1 MSTTSTTT
9 IKPVSNHWLGAILA
23 MAELILGFLMLSF
36 PLLLGA
42 AAVWVCGVALVI
54 IGLVHLWHV
63 FTMAGK
69 RVWSLVSGIIY
80 LILGSAMVV
89 LPVASLMYIT
99 LVLGLCLLIGG
110 VMRLLVAISMHKES
124 GAVWRYFNAFVSM
137 ILGAMVVWGWPD
149 SSLWLVGTIIAIEMI
164 FSGWSLLFI
173 SLAPT
178 EKAA

>member
-1 MSTTSTTT
+1 MSATSTTVRP
-9 IKPVSNHWLGAILA
+9 IGNNWLGAILA

-63 FTMAGK
+63 FTLAGK
-69 RVWSLVSGIIY
+69 RIWSLLSGIIY
-80 LILGSAMVV
+80 LILGCAMVL
-89 LPVASLMYIT
+89 LPFASLMYIT

-110 VMRLLVAISMHKES
+110 MIRLLVAISMHKES
-124 GAVWRYFNAFVSM
+124 GSVWRYFNAFVSM

-178 EKAA
+178 DKAA

>member
-1 MSTTSTTT
+1 MSATSTTVRP
-9 IKPVSNHWLGAILA
+9 IGNNWLGAILA

-63 FTMAGK
+63 FTLAGK
-69 RVWSLVSGIIY
+69 RIWSLLSGIIY
-80 LILGSAMVV
+80 LILGCAMVL
-89 LPVASLMYIT
+89 LPFASLMYIT

-110 VMRLLVAISMHKES
+110 VIRLLVAISMHKES
-124 GAVWRYFNAFVSM
+124 GSVWRYFNAFVSM
-137 ILGAMVVWGWPD
+137 ILGARVVWGWPD

-178 EKAA
+178 DKAA

>member
-1 MSTTSTTT
+1 MSATSTTVRP
-9 IKPVSNHWLGAILA
+9 IGNNWLGAILA

-63 FTMAGK
+63 FTLAGK
-69 RVWSLVSGIIY
+69 RIWSLLSGIIY
-80 LILGSAMVV
+80 LILGCAMVL
-89 LPVASLMYIT
+89 LPFASLMYIT

-110 VMRLLVAISMHKES
+110 VIRLLVAISMHKES
-124 GAVWRYFNAFVSM
+124 GSVWRYFNAFVSM

-178 EKAA
+178 DKAA